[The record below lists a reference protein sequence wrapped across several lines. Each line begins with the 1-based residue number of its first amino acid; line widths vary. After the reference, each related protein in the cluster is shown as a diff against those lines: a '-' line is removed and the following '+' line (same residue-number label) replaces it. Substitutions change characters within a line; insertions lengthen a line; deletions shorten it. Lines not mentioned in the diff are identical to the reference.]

1 MPCIATEQCVAGP
14 ELRTVFSP
22 VTLRAVGKQ
31 LIPKV
36 NLGVL
41 AVFCFLTY
49 MGFSLVFKQYFYV
62 YVSLCMI
69 FQKF

>member
-1 MPCIATEQCVAGP
+1 MLRTAPEQCVAGP

-22 VTLRAVGKQ
+22 VTPRAIGKQ

-41 AVFCFLTY
+41 EAFCFLTY
-49 MGFSLVFKQYFYV
+49 MGVSLVFK
-62 YVSLCMI
+62 
-69 FQKF
+69 